1 MSRLFSLL
9 GHSHQRKLRP
19 ITFQICQSRSKILPS
34 VHLTLRNC
42 PRLLRFCKSGEIS
55 ANLVTLAREWFLA
68 VTFLSMLNLF
78 RFHCRFVSS
87 RRSRHSANS
96 GWRPNRFLNIFS
108 IFVSLLTQFSLS
120 SSIFTLFFFAP
131 IYTIFFYIFVR
142 LLFLLYL
149 CVFFL
154 VFLHVTISHICHS
167 PFYILSSNHISFFRY
182 PC

>member
-9 GHSHQRKLRP
+9 GHSHQRKIRP

-42 PRLLRFCKSGEIS
+42 PRLLRF
-55 ANLVTLAREWFLA
+55 WA

-87 RRSRHSANS
+87 RRRRHSANS